1 MATGSIP
8 PLNLTPE
15 ERKRYERMKRTRQN
29 IRGRVNPATMPDRL
43 TRTSAFAPRR
53 GGLITDA
60 NFTRVYEVPGYSV
73 VEVKGRELGSQHR
86 DALVATFRLARER
99 VVVPNPDYRP
109 GTFIVP
115 HRVHYQASTTWREL
129 LIKMGRTQ
137 HVNNL
142 LTLMGVFQEIQQVV
156 ILVHEGRSL
165 AQIDADDKKNKHRA
179 LHANRDRAG
188 GSSPLLKDIAW
199 EGLQLDSRVT
209 IQFGTAVL
217 DAIEKSHLV
226 SINADVQF
234 KLKSD
239 FAKSFWPFIDSQ
251 PNFSYIDEERLAQL
265 TGAELAVMDSTKR
278 AEFRKVCRQAFDDMV
293 RAGGLSSWENEI
305 LGSGR
310 QKRHRY
316 HYRHALPRQMEL
328 NLLANVSAVTAD
340 KTA

>member
-1 MATGSIP
+1 MATSIP

-43 TRTSAFAPRR
+43 TRTSAFAPRKAD
-53 GGLITDA
+53 LITDS

-73 VEVKGRELGSQHR
+73 VEVRGRELGSQHR
-86 DALVATFRLARER
+86 DALVATFRLPRQR
-99 VVVPNPDYRP
+99 ISFPNPEYRP
-109 GTFIVP
+109 GTFILP
-115 HRVHYQASTTWREL
+115 FIQHYQSVTTWREL
-129 LIKMGRTQ
+129 LIKMGKTQ

-142 LTLMGVFQEIQQVV
+142 MTLSGVLAEIQQVV
-156 ILVHEGRSL
+156 ILLHEGRSL
-165 AQIDADDKKNKHRA
+165 AQIDADQKKARNRNM
-179 LHANRDRAG
+179 LANRDKAG
-188 GSSPLLKDIAW
+188 SSSPLLKTISW
-199 EGLQLDSRVT
+199 EGLQLDSKVT
-209 IQFGTAVL
+209 IEFGSAVL

-265 TGAELAVMDSTKR
+265 IGGDIATMDSKR
-278 AEFRKVCRQAFDDMV
+278 RGEFRKVCRQSFDDMV
-293 RAGGLSSWENEI
+293 RAGGLASWRNEV

-310 QKRHRY
+310 NKRHRY
-316 HYRHALPRQMEL
+316 HYIHALPRQMEL
-328 NLLANVSAVTAD
+328 GLLTPAGAPEAP
-340 KTA
+340 